1 MYQVKRSELFYAAKE
16 IHSTL
21 VKGMDRGRFQSNLSR
36 ECCGCSERTHPNI
49 VRFVGVY
56 YYHLLWGSLPVMVM
70 EMMDEPLTTFLKKRN
85 ASFERKIRILC
96 DVAEGLHY
104 LHTCNPPVIH
114 CNLSTDNVL
123 LRHLS
128 IHPIAKISDFSMF
141 KILAADVESRL
152 TVSQEAIAFL
162 PPELFTG
169 DDCGTSLDV
178 FSYGALMLH
187 TISGE
192 WPMPTTRV
200 EFNTLECQTR
210 GYSEV
215 ERRQEYLNKV
225 IGEAEMLRPLIEAC
239 LNNDP
244 TKRPSVMEL
253 SEIIKPLKVCYI
265 MIFTGYSHV

>member
-1 MYQVKRSELFYAAKE
+1 MKRSELFYAAKE

-56 YYHLLWGSLPVMVM
+56 YHLWGSLPVMVM

-85 ASFERKIRILC
+85 APFERKIRILC

-152 TVSQEAIAFL
+152 TVSQETIAFL
-162 PPELFTG
+162 PPEIFTG